1 MPDRHLYEDVA
12 ASSGD
17 FVRVFADAHHAPE
30 THHIS
35 DYEYEMLRLAA
46 DELDR
51 TERKLRLSLVP
62 QPPPPPSPGAAEW
75 AVLWSPEGHRRS
87 PRPS

>member
-12 ASSGD
+12 ASSAD
-17 FVRVFADAHHAPE
+17 FIRVFAEAHYAPDI
-30 THHIS
+30 HRIS
-35 DYEYEMLRLAA
+35 DYEYEMLRRAA

-51 TERKLRLSLVP
+51 TERKLRLSVVP
-62 QPPPPPSPGAAEW
+62 PPPPPSPGPAEW